1 MTTSQI
7 SAIITNLS
15 HACASEWMAVSS
27 LETMTT
33 STESTWT
40 LAHGDREAF
49 ETAVLEATGEKP
61 SREDIAAFDRALQ
74 RSLDGMI
81 ESARDAAQD
90 D

>member
-7 SAIITNLS
+7 SAIIASLS
-15 HACASEWMAVSS
+15 TECASEWMAVSS

-49 ETAVLEATGEKP
+49 EAAVLDATGEKP
-61 SREDIAAFDRALQ
+61 SREEIAAFDRALQ

-81 ESARDAAQD
+81 EAARAAA
-90 D
+90 